1 MRRGWR
7 ITVRGIFS
15 ASDPF
20 LRLWRFK
27 KTDLDGT
34 WFVIVDQPVMAN
46 CIIDVAKSR
55 SLHGICSPVAL
66 EDKPPPVKARPTS
79 RSVLK
84 PGPQP
89 RSTYT
94 SGLSAAPKNRSNSRR
109 RGRGRRGM

>member
-1 MRRGWR
+1 MRRGWK

-46 CIIDVAKSR
+46 CVIDVAKSR
-55 SLHGICSPVAL
+55 GIHGICSPITL
-66 EDKPPPVKARPTS
+66 EDRPPVKARAISRPT
-79 RSVLK
+79 
-84 PGPQP
+84 PQP
-89 RSTYT
+89 GRQIRSTYT